1 MSAADFIR
9 EISRLPGGEGITA
22 CIQCGTCSASCP
34 NANLMEYSPRKIIA
48 MARAG
53 MKEEVLRSNSMWYC
67 LTCHLCSVR
76 CPRDIKPAEIMHTL
90 ECLSVKHSLDSKQT
104 RTSAMYKT
112 FVDSIESHGRVY
124 ELGFMLKFY
133 LKTNPFA
140 LFGLMGVGIDLF
152 LCGRLALAPGK
163 AKGAGKVKAL
173 LERAQALKE
182 TQ

>member
-9 EISRLPGGEGITA
+9 EISLMPGGEAIKA

-67 LTCHLCSVR
+67 LSCQLCTVR
-76 CPRDIKPAEIMHTL
+76 CPRNIKPAEIMHTL
-90 ECLSVKHSLDSKQT
+90 ECLSVKHSLDSRRT
-104 RTSAMYKT
+104 RTSAMYKA
-112 FVDSIESHGRVY
+112 FVDSIKTHGRVY
-124 ELGFMLKFY
+124 ELGFMLEFC

-140 LFGLMGVGIDLF
+140 LFGMMGVGIDLF
-152 LCGRLALAPGK
+152 LSGRLALPPEKTKRGE
-163 AKGAGKVKAL
+163 KVKAI
-173 LERAQALKE
+173 LERAQSLKE
-182 TQ
+182 AQ

>member
-9 EISRLPGGEGITA
+9 EISFLPGGEAITR

-53 MKEEVLRSNSMWYC
+53 MKEEVLRSSSMWYC
-67 LTCHLCSVR
+67 LSCHLCSVR

-90 ECLSVKHSLDSKQT
+90 ECLSVRHSLDSRRT
-104 RTSAMYKT
+104 RTPAMYKA
-112 FVDSIESHGRVY
+112 FVDSIKSYGRVY
-124 ELGFMLKFY
+124 ELGFMFKFC

-163 AKGAGKVKAL
+163 TKRGEKVKAI

-182 TQ
+182 AR